1 MRVRAALFPIALLSL
16 AVSSLTVAACGGD
29 SELED
34 VTAERDALAAELAAV
49 QSRYELSRASQE
61 MIAEIIADPEAFGDR
76 SEALGKMTA
85 LATPEAV
92 MDDTAFGPVPIR
104 DAWDNTVFGT
114 DSTFKTW
121 VTWLSDDGSGG
132 GSLWT
137 WTGTAN
143 NGEPFE
149 LIGINLDDYDENGL
163 MTYSLV
169 DWPYPAETVRAA
181 VATGGPD

>member
-1 MRVRAALFPIALLSL
+1 MRARATLLPIALVSL
-16 AVSSLTVAACGGD
+16 AVSSLTVAACGDD

-34 VTAERDALAAELAAV
+34 VKAERDALAAELASME
-49 QSRYELSRASQE
+49 SRYELSRANQE
-61 MIAEIIADPEAFGDR
+61 MIAEIIAEPEAFGDR
-76 SEALGKMTA
+76 SEALDRMTA

-104 DAWDNTVFGT
+104 DAWDNTVFDT
-114 DSTFKTW
+114 DSTIKTW
-121 VTWLSDDGSGG
+121 VTWLADDGSSG

-137 WTGTAN
+137 WSGTAG

-163 MTYSLV
+163 VTYSLV
-169 DWPYPAETVRAA
+169 DWPYPAETVKAA

>member
-1 MRVRAALFPIALLSL
+1 MRVRAALVPIAFLSL
-16 AVSSLTVAACGGD
+16 AMSSLAGAACGGD

-34 VTAERDALAAELAAV
+34 VKAERDALAAELAAV
-49 QSRYELSRASQE
+49 ESRYELSRANQE
-61 MIAEIIADPEAFGDR
+61 LIAEIVAEPEAFGDR
-76 SEALGKMTA
+76 SEVLDMLTA
-85 LATPEAV
+85 LTAPGAV

-104 DAWDNTVFGT
+104 SAWDNTIFGT
-114 DSTFKTW
+114 GSTIKTW
-121 VTWLSDDGSGG
+121 VTWLADDGSNG

-137 WTGTAN
+137 WSGTAD

-149 LIGINLDDYDENGL
+149 LIGVNLDDFDESGL
-163 MTYSLV
+163 VTYSLV